1 MRLYIL
7 GLAQKEEKRVELWP
21 HMLRS
26 VLQIHGKDKPNHKLR
41 VLSWTLLS
49 HRWEQINRPV
59 CGASNADIDAVAREY
74 VSVRRFARMC
84 PSRTQLVEF
93 KASGC

>member
-49 HRWEQINRPV
+49 PRWEQINRPV
-59 CGASNADIDAVAREY
+59 WGNAANMQGVYIIVGSAVDSAETPSKAWCCKEIDDE
-74 VSVRRFARMC
+74 
-84 PSRTQLVEF
+84 LD
-93 KASGC
+93 